1 MSELQSRETDLAS
14 LVPENAIDAAFRISS
29 LEYWPKV
36 EQIGQGAF
44 GKVWK
49 HGTPRKETPFAAGKH
64 MKVQLWN
71 LNKEQKEDLEF
82 RVNSFIREVDVLT
95 KVSSKCHERFVQFIG
110 CYLDSKKL
118 ILFTEWMPNGS
129 VKNHIIERPLD
140 ETTALKYTFQATQGL
155 HFLHHYK
162 GGRNIHR
169 DIKCDN
175 LLLTIDNNVKLADFG
190 LAHGLVVNND
200 SYTISQSAPSGF
212 HGTIIYAAPE
222 VLTGETY
229 GRRADIWCVF
239 LLDYLSDIMSTMK
252 RKELA

>member
-14 LVPENAIDAAFRISS
+14 LVPENAIDAAFRILS
-29 LEYWPKV
+29 LEDWPKV

-71 LNKEQKEDLEF
+71 LNKEQKADLEL
-82 RVNSFIREVDVLT
+82 RINSFIREVDVLT
-95 KVSSKCHERFVQFIG
+95 KVSSKCHEHFVQFIG
-110 CYLDSKKL
+110 CYLDKKKL

-129 VKNHIIERPLD
+129 VKNHIIER
-140 ETTALKYTFQATQGL
+140 
-155 HFLHHYK
+155 
-162 GGRNIHR
+162 
-169 DIKCDN
+169 DN

-239 LLDYLSDIMSTMK
+239 LLN
-252 RKELA
+252 